1 MSGRASFGRA
11 DIDHTEPQDMIR
23 QDVKPEKDEKLSEQ
37 QNDKQSLW
45 DTIKTGIEN
54 LWLRITLGKKGYE
67 AAVKQGQKEADLE
80 LAKEQ
85 NGEYKAL
92 KEDFKEITP
101 TNSKELD
108 IKAEK
113 DAKYIESLKPAKEV
127 FISPN
132 SAEDI
137 KHLAECCTEIREIY
151 KILTEKSPFAKN
163 IKEIEAFPPYEGVRE
178 GSVKI
183 TLKNDICVDIT
194 MIAVPGLT
202 PETSRFR

>member
-54 LWLRITLGKKGYE
+54 LWLRITLGMKGYE

-101 TNSKELD
+101 TNSKEVD

-113 DAKYIESLKPAKEV
+113 DA
-127 FISPN
+127 
-132 SAEDI
+132 
-137 KHLAECCTEIREIY
+137 
-151 KILTEKSPFAKN
+151 
-163 IKEIEAFPPYEGVRE
+163 
-178 GSVKI
+178 
-183 TLKNDICVDIT
+183 
-194 MIAVPGLT
+194 
-202 PETSRFR
+202 